1 MNDLTYLWVNLA
13 VISIPFVASFNE
25 RVAFFKEW
33 KAFWP
38 ACLLTMAGF
47 IAWDV
52 VFTARGIWGFNPEHL
67 AGIDVLGLPS
77 KSGSFSSP
85 CRTRVSSLTRASKS
99 TFPNPRLGLRIV
111 QSPPALLHSAL
122 ASP

>member
-1 MNDLTYLWVNLA
+1 MSDWTYLWVNLA
-13 VISIPFVASFNE
+13 VLSVPFIASFDK
-25 RVAFFKEW
+25 RVAFVKEW

-67 AGIDVLGLPS
+67 AGIDVLGLPIEEWLFFITVPYACVFTYACF
-77 KSGSFSSP
+77 K
-85 CRTRVSSLTRASKS
+85 KY
-99 TFPNPRLGLRIV
+99 FP
-111 QSPPALLHSAL
+111 Q
-122 ASP
+122 